1 MALYNY
7 NNTILPEMPAV
18 DSDYPYAAILKR
30 DMDYYLYL
38 TDKKGQYKSDTNE
51 WVFLAGTSLKAHEL
65 GSGMWMLED
74 TMTLS
79 SDTSL
84 PTSVFTGI
92 WANYDIVHTSDS
104 SQVKFA
110 GSEAEL
116 YFPKIYRY
124 GDVLLPE
131 VLNGYPIEGYN
142 HTVIIAYPG
151 DYGIEYALVATT
163 TQCYAATTGSG
174 SVILSESDLEA
185 IALFARFNAQT
196 GSWAWFAETPLHEA
210 GIDISTKDILWTST
224 DILNGSADSTEVY
237 FAASEPPVYDLKY
250 YYYNDV
256 FASELPFR
264 YSNEY
269 PYAYILNIPQSNAAD
284 TAMLIL
290 SKSTFYIMASGDT
303 RKSFVSVDSAA
314 ESIAYFLGSE
324 INLWNTYI
332 AGKASQFHC
341 DVVVPEDYT
350 KFPAA
355 LLWANIDVPDGS
367 ADSSTLYLAGS
378 EPVEY
383 NVNPEPDEPDDP
395 STDVKYSILGSTL
408 KSLGDQTRR
417 LANIT
422 DGLTPLE
429 MVEKLSKVQGGEYSN
444 LLIVE
449 EEKF

>member
-7 NNTILPEMPAV
+7 NNAILPEMPAV

-38 TDKKGQYKSDTNE
+38 TDKKGQYKSGTNE

-74 TMTLS
+74 TMTLP

-84 PTSVFTGI
+84 HASVFTGI

-131 VLNGYPIEGYN
+131 VLNGYPGEGYN
-142 HTVIIAYPG
+142 HTVIIANPG
-151 DYGIEYALVATT
+151 DDGVEYALVATT
-163 TQCYAATTGSG
+163 TQCFADG
-174 SVILSESDLEA
+174 ILVEADESS
-185 IALFARFNAQT
+185 IALLAQFNAQT
-196 GSWAWFAETPLHEA
+196 GSWEWVNDAPLTEV
-210 GIDISTKDILWTST
+210 GLDLSTIEILWTST
-224 DILNGSADSTEVY
+224 DILNGSPDSTEVY
-237 FAASEPPVYDLKY
+237 FAASEPLVYDLKY

-256 FASELPFR
+256 FASELPFG
-264 YSNEY
+264 YPNEY
-269 PYAYILNIPQSNAAD
+269 PYAYFLNVPQSNAAD
-284 TAMLIL
+284 ITMLIL

-383 NVNPEPDEPDDP
+383 NVNPEPEEPDDP
-395 STDVKYSILGSTL
+395 SADVKYSILGSTL